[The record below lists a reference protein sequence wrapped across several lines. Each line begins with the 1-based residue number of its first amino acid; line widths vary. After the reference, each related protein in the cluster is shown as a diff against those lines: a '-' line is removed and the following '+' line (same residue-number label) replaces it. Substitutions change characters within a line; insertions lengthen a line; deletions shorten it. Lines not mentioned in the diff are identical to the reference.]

1 MTYWT
6 LELFRRYHRYFS
18 LRSFWAYRKA
28 LIQERQ
34 GCLDYDN
41 EVVLEMKWPI
51 RQPILMRPSSN
62 DHYTF
67 LEVFKEE
74 VYAMLCSH
82 TSNVRTIVDLG
93 ANIGLAS
100 LYLLNKNPGA
110 SLIAV
115 EPDPHNYRLLTWN
128 LNASPSRARCQ
139 SVQAAVW
146 SQETLLK
153 IVRPGSAGHVNQ
165 IRVEPFE
172 SQKGDYMPVPGMTIK
187 QIIEKAGFETIDIL
201 KVDIEGAEVEL
212 FKGNTDWLNRV
223 RWLAI
228 EFHHGSRKESNFDVL
243 MSERG
248 WKILDESAHT
258 VVAGRA

>member
-1 MTYWT
+1 
-6 LELFRRYHRYFS
+6 
-18 LRSFWAYRKA
+18 
-28 LIQERQ
+28 
-34 GCLDYDN
+34 
-41 EVVLEMKWPI
+41 
-51 RQPILMRPSSN
+51 
-62 DHYTF
+62 
-67 LEVFKEE
+67 VFEEE

-100 LYLLNKNPGA
+100 LYLLNKHPGA
-110 SLIAV
+110 SLFAV
-115 EPDPHNYRLLTWN
+115 EPDAQNYGLLMRN

-139 SVQAAVW
+139 SVEAAVW
-146 SQETLLK
+146 SQETHLK
-153 IVRPGSAGHVNQ
+153 IIRPESAGHVNQ
-165 IRVEPFE
+165 ISVKPIG
-172 SQKGDYMPVPGMTIK
+172 SGIGDYMPVQGMTIQ
-187 QIIEKAGFETIDIL
+187 QIIEKAGFDFIDVL

-228 EFHHGSRKESNFDVL
+228 EFHQGSRKESNFDVL

-258 VVAGRA
+258 VVATRA